1 MLKLDI
7 PSLLLYYDYHLCFQY
22 AFDGHLYQIV
32 AKRKFQVADSST
44 LYISGQDMLRTVY
57 HIDHGISSWACLGI
71 ITLFV
76 TAMRLGHYLS
86 LMSKVASISVTA
98 AEMK

>member
-1 MLKLDI
+1 MLKFDI
-7 PSLLLYYDYHLCFQY
+7 PPLLLYHDYHLCIQY
-22 AFDGHLYQIV
+22 AFDGHLLQIV
-32 AKRKFQVADSST
+32 GERKFRVTDSST